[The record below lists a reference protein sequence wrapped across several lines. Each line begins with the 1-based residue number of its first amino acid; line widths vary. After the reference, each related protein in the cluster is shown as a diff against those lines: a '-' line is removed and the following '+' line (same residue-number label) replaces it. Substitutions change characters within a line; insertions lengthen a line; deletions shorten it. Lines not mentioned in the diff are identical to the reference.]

1 MRLDKLMFERGM
13 VSSRS
18 RAQALIMAGKVFVD
32 GKRVEKAGHDV
43 AEGSC
48 IDIRGIDHPYVSRGG
63 VKLEAAIRCFAIDCT
78 GFTALDVGA
87 STGGFTDC
95 LLHHGARKVYALD
108 VGFGQ
113 LDWRLRNDGRVV
125 NLEKINV
132 RYIHPDLIS
141 EHVDIVT
148 IDCAFISLKLVLNGI
163 LPLLTEGARI
173 ISLIKPQFEV
183 KRGEVG
189 KGGVIRD
196 QRKHER
202 VLRELVAFAHEH
214 NLAVRGIIPSPI
226 RGPKGNREFF
236 MYLLKGAG
244 GDAPEMEEVIR
255 EALRQ
260 AEAI

>member
-32 GKRVEKAGHDV
+32 GKRIEKAGYDV
-43 AEGSC
+43 AEGAC
-48 IDIRGIDHPYVSRGG
+48 IDIRGLDHPYVSRGG

-78 GFTALDVGA
+78 GLTALDVGA

-95 LLHHGARKVYALD
+95 LLQHGARKVYALD

-113 LDWRLRNDGRVV
+113 LDWRLRNDARVV
-125 NLEKINV
+125 NLERVNV
-132 RYIHPDLIS
+132 RYVHPELIP

-148 IDCAFISLKLVLNGI
+148 IDCSFISLRLVMNGI
-163 LPLLTEGARI
+163 LPLLSEGTRI
-173 ISLIKPQFEV
+173 VSLIKPQFEV
-183 KRGEVG
+183 KKGEVG

-196 QRKHER
+196 QRQHER
-202 VLRELVAFAHEH
+202 VLRELVAFAHDRG
-214 NLAVRGIIPSPI
+214 LVVQGIIPSPI

-236 MYLLKGAG
+236 MYLLKGAV
-244 GDAPEMEEVIR
+244 GDAPEMDEVIR
-255 EALRQ
+255 EVLRQ
-260 AEAI
+260 CEAM